1 MNAQSIIHIMAIAF
15 VLFAVYENHR
25 FRRQIKKA
33 TDELIEQRYLV
44 LCHMLR
50 DIINDSIK
58 REDYELAERAKDLLN
73 SIIQQDGTIT
83 ISKTK

>member
-50 DIINDSIK
+50 DIIKVI
-58 REDYELAERAKDLLN
+58 A
-73 SIIQQDGTIT
+73 
-83 ISKTK
+83 